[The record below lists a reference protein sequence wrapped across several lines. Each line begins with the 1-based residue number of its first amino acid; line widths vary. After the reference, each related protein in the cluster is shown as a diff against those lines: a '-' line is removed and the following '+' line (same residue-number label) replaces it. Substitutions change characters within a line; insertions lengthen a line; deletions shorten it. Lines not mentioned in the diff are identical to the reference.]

1 MFLTKYFPETRLLR
15 DLSVPFVRNY
25 VSHFVKNIQKVF
37 LATIIGVPFVQS
49 CTLLNDK
56 YGSELGQ
63 GHSNP
68 AAVLTEKD
76 ETELEK
82 ITGSVSE
89 TTGDEEGERRTSVT
103 TFYSF
108 KGNEV
113 YLELE
118 DETGAD
124 QYRAV

>member
-1 MFLTKYFPETRLLR
+1 M
-15 DLSVPFVRNY
+15 
-25 VSHFVKNIQKVF
+25 KNIQKVF

-49 CTLLNDK
+49 CSLLNEK

-63 GHSNP
+63 GQSNP
-68 AAVLTEKD
+68 AAILTEKV

-82 ITGSVSE
+82 ITGSIPV
-89 TTGDEEGERRTSVT
+89 TTGEEEGEGVRRTSVT

-113 YLELE
+113 YTELDE
-118 DETGAD
+118 ETGTEDTAASS
-124 QYRAV
+124 QYRSV

>member
-1 MFLTKYFPETRLLR
+1 M
-15 DLSVPFVRNY
+15 
-25 VSHFVKNIQKVF
+25 SHFVKNIQKVF
-37 LATIIGVPFVQS
+37 LATVIGVPFVQS
-49 CTLLNDK
+49 CTLLNKK

-82 ITGSVSE
+82 IAGSVSE

-113 YLELE
+113 FHEVE
-118 DETGAD
+118 DEIGAED
-124 QYRAV
+124 SASSQYRAV

>member
-1 MFLTKYFPETRLLR
+1 M
-15 DLSVPFVRNY
+15 
-25 VSHFVKNIQKVF
+25 KNIQKVF
-37 LATIIGVPFVQS
+37 LATVIGVPFVQS

-56 YGSELGQ
+56 YGLELGQ

-76 ETELEK
+76 ETEMEK
-82 ITGSVSE
+82 IAGSISE

-113 YLELE
+113 FHEVE
-118 DETGAD
+118 DEIGAED
-124 QYRAV
+124 SASSQYRAV